1 LHSAAEQCLRRVAM
15 SDMVENILVF
25 SLSFLSGWV
34 LVAAFTSGK
43 DDDDG
48 GPDSGLMSPVLESI

>member
-1 LHSAAEQCLRRVAM
+1 M
-15 SDMVENILVF
+15 SDIVGNILVF

-43 DDDDG
+43 DDDHG
-48 GPDSGLMSPVLESI
+48 GPDSGLMSPIIEGF

>member
-1 LHSAAEQCLRRVAM
+1 M
-15 SDMVENILVF
+15 SDIVGNILVF

-34 LVAAFTSGK
+34 LVAAFASGN

-48 GPDSGLMSPVLESI
+48 GPDSGLMSPVLEGI

>member
-1 LHSAAEQCLRRVAM
+1 M
-15 SDMVENILVF
+15 SDTVGNILVF

-48 GPDSGLMSPVLESI
+48 GPDSGLMSPVLEGI